1 MEGKWRL
8 NQNRPDFRPRADAKL
23 LADWGDSIEFPEKD
37 LAGQQRKGAC
47 LGALAP
53 AAL

>member
-8 NQNRPDFRPRADAKL
+8 NQNRLDFRPRADAKL

-47 LGALAP
+47 LGAPAP